1 LQLYIT
7 FVGTSNQ
14 TRSMPPNNW
23 NDVKLEDMFCLYGI
37 YFTGYELL
45 KELDMIEEHLLE
57 KPGAI
62 TDEKSPQKET
72 F

>member
-1 LQLYIT
+1 MQPCIT

-14 TRSMPPNNW
+14 PRPMPPENW
-23 NDVKLEDMFCLYGI
+23 NDIKLEDVFCLYGI
-37 YFTGYELL
+37 YFTGQELL
-45 KELDMIEEHLLE
+45 DELGMIEEYLLE

-62 TDEKSPQKET
+62 TDEKSSQKET

>member
-1 LQLYIT
+1 
-7 FVGTSNQ
+7 
-14 TRSMPPNNW
+14 MPPNNW

-45 KELDMIEEHLLE
+45 KELDMIEEYLLE